1 MEIWISFSSQESAY
15 FWSYVMPTYLDK
27 HAKSVETQLRVQIRA
42 VVLAAKLILDFPL
55 AYNQQMEVER

>member
-1 MEIWISFSSQESAY
+1 
-15 FWSYVMPTYLDK
+15 MPTYLDK